1 LTKAPTILLDCAVY
15 ISTLKNL
22 IQAMSQDT
30 DPGIDRA
37 MVVGCVISA
46 TRNYLKLQMPKTLNP
61 LFCNIH
67 AATRKLWKRLALR
80 VAAFRPG
87 AEIKSP

>member
-1 LTKAPTILLDCAVY
+1 LTKAPTSLLEWAVY
-15 ISTLKNL
+15 ISAHENL
-22 IQAMSQDT
+22 IQAMSQDI

-37 MVVGCVISA
+37 LVVGCAISA

-61 LFCNIH
+61 LLCNIH
-67 AATRKLWKRLALR
+67 AAKRKLWKRPALR